1 VPKDEFDEDGRLVLA
16 ARSSE
21 ASAFVSRVPILLD
34 GLKENPPR
42 LPRLLVT
49 TGIGTSEGHARHLAE
64 AATRWLGQPARFATT
79 GSLAQGA
86 PPHSDQDWLVVFSQG
101 LSPNARHALRHIEQW
116 AGVILVTGLRRA
128 EGSAVVPPA
137 VRPHEHEG
145 ARRDG
150 KERSATNEGTDS
162 SSKQAWLDDLESRGV
177 IRVDMGCGVE
187 TGMLLR
193 VIGARVGYA
202 VAWSLLRTLAW
213 RRVEKLGA
221 LDCDPGELK
230 LAQDEAALEVGRVFP
245 KSERIEPFFSAERT
259 MILVAEGGMLE
270 LAEQLSLKLA
280 EGMLRPQPRCIDVL
294 HFAHGPL
301 QGLATR
307 PVSILYLSNHDSGG
321 PDNSVWLER
330 LALTLDPAL
339 HDLRVLCARLPLPF
353 AVLEFEAM
361 LDECVL
367 RVLAETGL
375 DLVDWPGADRED
387 ALYAV
392 GPGLEDTA
400 PLAHSRGLS
409 PTRLPRPYEEA
420 VWTDV
425 EASIA
430 NGRRTAVI
438 ALGSIEQHGPHLPLG
453 TDRFIADALARGLE
467 GRLSDAIA
475 LPALAIGCASEHL
488 DFSGTLHIDPATL
501 EAVLGDLLGSLERHG
516 FQRAFLF
523 TAHGGNVDAL
533 DEMRPRLGAGSTG
546 LVVRIATDLQVGS
559 MQSRA
564 VGSEFLDPISAG
576 PHAGEYETSL
586 VAMLR
591 PGSVRPDLLRPGR
604 RVTAEESQDLFYP
617 SLRPNSESGVLGD
630 PSAASAD
637 RGLRYLTAW
646 LDLLEAAYRRAF

>member
-1 VPKDEFDEDGRLVLA
+1 MAKAESGENGRLLLA
-16 ARSSE
+16 DRTSE
-21 ASAFVSRVPILLD
+21 ASAFVSRVPVLLD

-64 AATRWLGQPARFATT
+64 AAMRWLGQPARFATT

-101 LSPNARHALRHIEQW
+101 LSANARHALRHIEQW
-116 AGVILVTGLRRA
+116 AGVILVTGLRRG
-128 EGSAVVPPA
+128 EVSAVVPPA
-137 VRPHEHEG
+137 VTPHEG
-145 ARRDG
+145 ALRDS
-150 KERSATNEGTDS
+150 EEQSATSDGTDPS
-162 SSKQAWLDDLESRGV
+162 GKQAWLEDLESRGV

-187 TGMLLR
+187 TGLLLR

-213 RRVEKLGA
+213 RRLEKLDA
-221 LDCDPGELK
+221 LDCDPGELRVV
-230 LAQDEAALEVGRVFP
+230 QDEAALEVGRVFP
-245 KSERIEPFFSAERT
+245 KSERIDPFFSVDRSL
-259 MILVAEGGMLE
+259 ILVAEGGMLE

-307 PVSILYLSNHDSGG
+307 PTSILYLSSRDSSDS
-321 PDNSVWLER
+321 DNSVWLER
-330 LALTLDPAL
+330 FAATLDPAL
-339 HDLRVLCARLPLPF
+339 HDLRVLSARMPLPF
-353 AVLEFEAM
+353 SVLEFEAM

-367 RVLAETGL
+367 RVVAEREL
-375 DLVDWPGADRED
+375 DLVNWPGADRED
-387 ALYAV
+387 ALYTA
-392 GPGLEDTA
+392 GPALRDE
-400 PLAHSRGLS
+400 PPPAHSRGHS
-409 PTRLPRPYEEA
+409 TARLPRPYEEA
-420 VWTDV
+420 VWTEV
-425 EASIA
+425 EASITS
-430 NGRRTAVI
+430 GHRTALI

-453 TDRFIADALARGLE
+453 TDRFIADALARGLAD
-467 GRLSDAIA
+467 RLSDAIA

-488 DFSGTLHIDPATL
+488 DFSGTLHIEPATL
-501 EAVLGDLLGSLERHG
+501 ELVLGDLLGSLERHG
-516 FQRAFLF
+516 FRRVFLF

-533 DEMRPRLGAGSTG
+533 DEMRPRLGAESTG
-546 LVVRIATDLQVGS
+546 LEVHIATDLQVGS
-559 MQSRA
+559 MQFRA
-564 VGSEFLDPISAG
+564 VESESLDPVSAG

-604 RVTAEESQDLFYP
+604 RVGANESQDLFYP

-630 PSAASAD
+630 PSSASAN
-637 RGLRYLTAW
+637 RGVRYLAAW
-646 LDLLEAAYRRAF
+646 LDLLEAAYRKAF